1 MRRSLGM
8 FVVTGVVVGGAVAA
22 FMALLTPQA
31 RENLTSTAKRAVEVG
46 RSMAERFS
54 GDPGAAQDAARL
66 EANRVWIERQWE
78 EAGY

>member
-22 FMALLTPQA
+22 FMVLMTPQA
-31 RENLTSTAKRAVEVG
+31 RGNLTSTAKRVVEED

-54 GDPGAAQDAARL
+54 GDPGAARDAARL
-66 EANRVWIERQWE
+66 EANRAWIERQWE

>member
-8 FVVTGVVVGGAVAA
+8 FVVTGVVVGGAVTA
-22 FMALLTPQA
+22 FMVLLTPQA
-31 RENLTSTAKRAVEVG
+31 RGNLTSTAKRVVEVG

-54 GDPGAAQDAARL
+54 GDPGAARDAARL
-66 EANRVWIERQWE
+66 EANRAWIERQWE

>member
-22 FMALLTPQA
+22 FMVLLTPQA
-31 RENLTSTAKRAVEVG
+31 RGNLTSTAKRVVEVG

-54 GDPGAAQDAARL
+54 GDPGAARDAARL